1 MGISLFKHN
10 QTAYE
15 KVCSLLAETGKAAVI
30 HPTGTGKSFIAF
42 KLCEDHPDSRV
53 CWLSPSEYIFDTQ
66 VENLTQAG
74 AQAPENIR
82 FYTYAKL
89 LYMSEAE
96 LAALRPDF
104 IILDEFHRCGAEVW
118 GQGVQNLLN
127 SCPEARL
134 LGLSATHIRYLD
146 NQRDMAAEL
155 FDGNIASEM
164 TLGEAIVRG
173 ILNPPK
179 YVLSVFSYQ
188 KDLERYQYRVSHART
203 KAVRDAAG
211 DYLEALRRA
220 LEKADGLDVIFDKH
234 MTDRRGKYIVFCSNV
249 DHLHDMMELA
259 PEWFSKVDPEAH
271 AYCAYSD
278 HPETD
283 VDFRLFKEDQSDHLK
298 LLFCVDMLNEG
309 IHVEDISGVI
319 LLRPTVSPIIYKQQI
334 GRALSASKT
343 AHAVIFDIVLN
354 IENLYSIGA
363 IEEEIQI
370 ATTYYRE
377 HGMGE
382 EIIND
387 HFKVVDEVRDC
398 IDLFNGLNETLSAS
412 WDMMYASARS
422 YYEAFGNL
430 DVPVRYMTREG
441 FSLGLW
447 VRTQRQVYEGKCA
460 GILTAEQIEK
470 LNAIGMRWDSA
481 RDLTWEKYYGIAETY
496 YKEFGQ
502 LPLTVTDKSYHG
514 VKLERWLGKLRS
526 YRKSGVQTDF
536 LTPERIDALD
546 QLGMVW
552 NIPDFVWEQNYHA
565 AVTYYKEHGDL
576 KVPRGYVSPDGVKLG
591 LWLATTRRTVQNGN
605 KEQIITEEQIRRL
618 KELGVRFEKRKTLS
632 WEQAYQAASQ
642 YRRVHGD
649 LKVPLS
655 YTTEEGYGL
664 GRWIRG
670 QREAQEKK
678 TLSPERQKLLDALDM
693 VWALPDGWEEKFQ
706 LVRSYY
712 EAHGDCKLPSD
723 YVVDGIWLGRWL
735 REQVKRFHEQKLTP
749 EQGSKLMSVG
759 IQPNRSQ
766 KELLWEQKYAG
777 ARAYFE
783 EHGNLR
789 VPRRYRTEDGD
800 PLGSWIQTQR
810 DSHNKGSLSREHQQR
825 LDEIGM
831 IWDPAWDD
839 WMFNY
844 ELARSHFE
852 AAGDLDV
859 PPTVKSRTGGAL
871 RIWLDNQ
878 RTAYREHKL
887 SGEQVRLLE
896 AVHMDWRPLTEI
908 AWEQHYA
915 EAKEYFEAH
924 GDLNMPNSYQCP
936 NGFVLGAWVKRQR
949 EHGSEL
955 PEDKK
960 KKLDEIKM
968 KW

>member
-42 KLCEDHPDSRV
+42 KLCKEHPESKV
-53 CWLSPSEYIFDTQ
+53 CWLSPSEYIFETQ
-66 VENLTQAG
+66 VENLRETG
-74 AQAPENIR
+74 ADVPENIR

-89 LYMSEAE
+89 MYMGEAE
-96 LAALRPDF
+96 LAAIQPDF

-118 GQGVQNLLN
+118 GQGVQNLL
-127 SCPEARL
+127 SCYPEAQL

-155 FDGNIASEM
+155 FDGNIAAEM
-164 TLGEAIVRG
+164 SLGEAIVRG

-203 KAVRDAAG
+203 KAVRDAAN

-234 MTDRRGKYIVFCSNV
+234 MTDRHGKYIVFCSNV

-259 PEWFSKVDPEAH
+259 PEWFSKVDPQAH
-271 AYCAYSD
+271 YYCAYSD
-278 HPETD
+278 NPETD
-283 VDFRLFKEDQSDHLK
+283 AAFQGFKEDQSDHLK

-309 IHVEDISGVI
+309 IHVENISGVI

-343 AHAVIFDIVLN
+343 TDAVIFDIVLN

-363 IEEEIQI
+363 IQEEIQI

-377 HGMGE
+377 HGMGD

-412 WDMMYASARS
+412 WDMMYAAAKA
-422 YYEAFGNL
+422 YYEGVGDL

-447 VRTQRQVYEGKCA
+447 VRTQRMVHEGKCA
-460 GILTAEQIEK
+460 GVLTVEQIDK
-470 LNAIGMRWDSA
+470 LNKIGMRWDSA
-481 RDLTWEKYYGIAETY
+481 RDLAWEKYYGIAETY
-496 YKEFGQ
+496 YEEFGQ
-502 LPLTVTDKSYHG
+502 LPLTVTDRSYHG
-514 VKLERWLGKLRS
+514 VKLERWLAKLRS
-526 YRKSGVQTDF
+526 NRKSGIQTDF

-552 NIPDFVWEQNYHA
+552 NIPDFIWEQNYHA
-565 AVTYYKEHGDL
+565 AVAYYKEHGNL

-591 LWLATTRRTVQNGN
+591 MWLSSTRRAVREGTSSLSKTQREELNAMGINWGSKHRTWEESYQLACQYKRTFGDVNIPSSYQTEDGYALGQWLSRQ
-605 KEQIITEEQIRRL
+605 KQTCKKGHPEQRRL
-618 KELGVRFEKRKTLS
+618 LEELGIRF
-632 WEQAYQAASQ
+632 
-642 YRRVHGD
+642 D
-649 LKVPLS
+649 DIDP
-655 YTTEEGYGL
+655 
-664 GRWIRG
+664 
-670 QREAQEKK
+670 
-678 TLSPERQKLLDALDM
+678 
-693 VWALPDGWEEKFQ
+693 WEEKFL
-706 LVRSYY
+706 LVQAFYQ
-712 EAHGDCKLPSD
+712 ENGHTKIPSD
-723 YVVDGIWLGRWL
+723 LVVKGVWLGRWFS
-735 REQVKRFHEQKLTP
+735 EQVKRLNEQKLTP
-749 EQGSKLMSVG
+749 EQSNKLMSLG

-766 KELLWEQKYAG
+766 SDIAWDQRYEHAK
-777 ARAYFE
+777 AYFE
-783 EHGNLR
+783 ANGDLR

-800 PLGSWIQTQR
+800 PLGSWVQAQR
-810 DSHNKGSLSREHQQR
+810 NSYNKGTLSEEHIDAMNQ
-825 LDEIGM
+825 IGM
-831 IWDPAWDD
+831 IWDPARDD
-839 WMFNY
+839 WMYNFG
-844 ELARSHFE
+844 LARSHYE
-852 AAGDLDV
+852 TAGNLDLPV
-859 PPTVKSRTGGAL
+859 ELRSRTGGAL
-871 RIWLDNQ
+871 SIWLDNQ
-878 RTAYREHKL
+878 RTSYRENKL
-887 SGEQVRLLE
+887 SREQITMLD
-896 AVHMDWRPLTEI
+896 AINMDWRPLTEI

-936 NGFVLGAWVKRQR
+936 NGFVLGARVKRQR
-949 EHGSEL
+949 EHGPEL